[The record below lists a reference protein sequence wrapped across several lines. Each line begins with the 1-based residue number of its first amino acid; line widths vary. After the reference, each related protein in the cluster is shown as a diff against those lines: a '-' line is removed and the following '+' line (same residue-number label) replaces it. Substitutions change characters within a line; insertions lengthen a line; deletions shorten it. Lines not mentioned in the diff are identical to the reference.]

1 MMPHYSDI
9 HSTIEKRA
17 MTSEGEIN
25 LSTLHPTD
33 EKISAILYDRVAGE
47 LVDYGVENY
56 IFKYGLK
63 KLIKGLPKIPI
74 YQRHHIYTSK
84 ITERLNALL
93 LQVSLNVGHGHI
105 ESMGGQ
111 GDIIL
116 SNRFKHQLRRD
127 YANYVIWNNL
137 SASQRKIACSY
148 IAFSEIGG
156 DFIDTRMLDVGG
168 ESNVLR
174 EGTYNLPFYGD
185 GRLSIEDAA
194 MVIIDDI
201 IEHDPHIKHSS
212 EAVLGRIQVA
222 ISSKRAQRRISG
234 PQFLSKILDG
244 ITLTKIIKRVRKGV
258 PWAEHI
264 GKTALEIKVKANKI
278 DVPDVLMD
286 VLIHSLLSAKA
297 LKFARELTG
306 EKQRLYV
313 KMALLLSPKI
323 NKSNDY
329 DAGKE
334 KNLQAYVLPILKK
347 HVKDRVQL
355 PFLFME
361 LDEVSSNVTVTSLCS
376 LTSKESIRLIQ
387 PSLRHLNGVS
397 AISHKDNK
405 MLTEAVTWNEEEKHF
420 SMTYDEACEDLMT
433 NLTGSPLSPSLPTQ
447 ILLEGRR
454 AGVTTARTRVLI
466 KHMFIT
472 FPTINAASTVS
483 APRMHHDITTSHA
496 PKVLALFESWRTY
509 LDPNAKTINRLVE
522 LLSTQIAGAQG
533 DLTNAFSQVSTI
545 YRSIGRESQLSK
557 EKIKSL
563 SLLDVL
569 LRSDPATEK
578 KVSDWVAKN
587 TPKKGVVLDRRRFM
601 AASTK
606 DMQISRVLNYLKKI
620 TPPVTAHVPAI
631 HEPIA
636 RHYGGISIEI
646 LPINYL
652 DGHLGVSV
660 PGVCIE
666 FDSPSHIEHNSTA
679 CANLLIRDETGIL
692 LWGLLVRD
700 QMSEE
705 PLYFLNNLQGSLP
718 SRWAKN
724 KERIKQE
731 ILEILGKLGE
741 VRMNQFSFNALSLI
755 DEDTPQTAFGEHVY
769 LPPMRLDG
777 FMHPY
782 EHKPDDM
789 PTQHYQINGRSLY
802 KLMPHKKSV
811 VEVEVDVIEDEVVT
825 VAPSVTGVRGLLQS
839 WLG

>member
-1 MMPHYSDI
+1 VRLIYPH
-9 HSTIEKRA
+9 
-17 MTSEGEIN
+17 
-25 LSTLHPTD
+25 
-33 EKISAILYDRVAGE
+33 
-47 LVDYGVENY
+47 
-56 IFKYGLK
+56 KYGLK

-74 YQRHHIYTSK
+74 YQQHHIYKSK
-84 ITERLNALL
+84 IIERLNALL

-105 ESMGGQ
+105 EGMGGD

-116 SNRFKHQLRRD
+116 SNRFKPQLRRN

-137 SASQRKIACSY
+137 SASQRKIACGY
-148 IAFSEIGG
+148 IVFSEMGG
-156 DFIDTRMLDVGG
+156 DFIDTRMLDVSG

-201 IEHDPHIKHSS
+201 IKHDPHIKHSL
-212 EAVLGRIQVA
+212 EAALERIEVA

-234 PQFLSKILDG
+234 PQFLSETLDS

-258 PWAEHI
+258 PWAEHV
-264 GKTALEIKVKANKI
+264 GKKALEIKVKANKI

-334 KNLQAYVLPILKK
+334 KNLQAYMLPILKK
-347 HVKDRVQL
+347 HVKHRVQL

-361 LDEVSSNVTVTSLCS
+361 LDEVSSNVTVTSLCP

-405 MLTEAVTWNEEEKHF
+405 MLTEAVTWNERGKHF
-420 SMTYDEACEDLMT
+420 SMPYDEACVNLMH

-466 KHMFIT
+466 KHMFVT
-472 FPTINAASTVS
+472 FPTMHAASMASTAS
-483 APRMHHDITTSHA
+483 AQRIHHDITTSHA

-569 LRSDPATEK
+569 LRSDPAIEK
-578 KVSDWVAKN
+578 KVSDWMDKN
-587 TPKKGVVLDRRRFM
+587 TPKKGVVLDKRRFM
-601 AASTK
+601 AAATK

-620 TPPVTAHVPAI
+620 PPPTTAHVPAI

-636 RHYGGISIEI
+636 RHDGGMSIEI

-700 QMSEE
+700 QISEE

-731 ILEILGKLGE
+731 ILEILGNLGE

-755 DEDTPQTAFGEHVY
+755 DEDTPQTVSGEHVY

-802 KLMPHKKSV
+802 KLMPRKKSV
-811 VEVEVDVIEDEVVT
+811 VEVDVIEDEDEVVT
-825 VAPSVTGVRGLLQS
+825 VAASVTGVRGLLQS